1 MDTLGHWHMDVLAP
15 RGISGSHG
23 SGPRAV
29 PRARDQLQQGDDTT
43 GIWAQGTEPN
53 VVLGIP
59 HSSLVLSLSAP
70 HSHHPAPPTPH
81 GCHPGHTP
89 AYTAQPGAPMASP
102 EHGDPCPDSSL
113 DRTARSR
120 PLACA
125 ELGFRVTS
133 KLSSGPCLGQRCH
146 RGDSSQEM
154 DRVTR
159 HLVFQLPQASHRH
172 DSLADLRANS
182 DNDVFS
188 SAQHS
193 TQRVENGY
201 SWKRRSQSPSYFLEG
216 GRDVWTPSPD
226 RESKLEVVRSGSLY
240 DLRAYK
246 GERKP
251 SKLYDDDEQDLYRVP
266 PPNIS
271 PEKARELED
280 ERKEVIRSQVMRKS
294 STIAERWSSVDELSS
309 ISPGVGS
316 QGEGRHTGSV
326 PTSFAICFDK
336 PGRSATPVDPENID
350 TEQINFS
357 AARQQ
362 FLMLEK
368 TSPGSFF
375 SPGQQ
380 TMSPRPESV
389 TKVSREEWY
398 SPEMA
403 TKAMRGY
410 GSARASSQ
418 SSTDQVYGVSLYK
431 TPEKEEV
438 YAPRK
443 AHMERYPIGKTSILT
458 KAWSRE
464 DLDSGLGEMYNEAT
478 AGYASDGSTS
488 NETFHA
494 DLRASSNGLGKETR
508 ASSETPIE
516 REIRMAM
523 EREENL
529 WKERGMQRLTSSS
542 ELVEIQAK
550 PVLNIHT
557 SPGPGRKG
565 KDRGRASLYVQREI
579 EQETK
584 REEDLKRQGRL
595 LGAYD
600 RGTQQELEERR
611 RVFEQEEAP
620 PQKPTPLKRAEER
633 RSWVKEFV
641 VEQPS
646 SPSPAE
652 DTRATRSIPS
662 YTASIAHFQ
671 LSQPRFTASERS
683 REQPSVSQH
692 ASASASKWG
701 SEDAWG
707 GKLPGS
713 TPSPAS
719 TAVLPREYLSLS
731 FWKPKVSFAEDMGT
745 QSPLR
750 RDDGREE
757 QYRLRTWKPQTSA
770 LIEEEIR
777 SDLQREEELQAQR
790 RRLMGASGEDVL
802 QEGSR
807 SRHSSAA
814 SGASG
819 NYSVS
824 SSPASSPASHQTGIL
839 GLISSFT
846 PLRVTSSSQGSAET
860 LTPDS
865 SHSSPFEERRRRV
878 KEDGKY
884 AGIEPVDKVNTEVV
898 ESTRV
903 FRHKSLMAQRWEAG
917 QYVRDE
923 D

>member
-1 MDTLGHWHMDVLAP
+1 
-15 RGISGSHG
+15 
-23 SGPRAV
+23 
-29 PRARDQLQQGDDTT
+29 DD
-43 GIWAQGTEPN
+43 E
-53 VVLGIP
+53 
-59 HSSLVLSLSAP
+59 
-70 HSHHPAPPTPH
+70 
-81 GCHPGHTP
+81 
-89 AYTAQPGAPMASP
+89 
-102 EHGDPCPDSSL
+102 
-113 DRTARSR
+113 
-120 PLACA
+120 
-125 ELGFRVTS
+125 
-133 KLSSGPCLGQRCH
+133 
-146 RGDSSQEM
+146 
-154 DRVTR
+154 
-159 HLVFQLPQASHRH
+159 
-172 DSLADLRANS
+172 
-182 DNDVFS
+182 
-188 SAQHS
+188 
-193 TQRVENGY
+193 
-201 SWKRRSQSPSYFLEG
+201 
-216 GRDVWTPSPD
+216 
-226 RESKLEVVRSGSLY
+226 
-240 DLRAYK
+240 
-246 GERKP
+246 
-251 SKLYDDDEQDLYRVP
+251 EQDLYRLP

-309 ISPGVGS
+309 ISTGAGS
-316 QGEGRHTGSV
+316 QGEGRHTGSF

-336 PGRSATPVDPENID
+336 SSPGRAVTPVDPENID

-368 TSPGSFF
+368 TNPGSFF

-380 TMSPRPESV
+380 AMSPRPESV

-403 TKAMRGY
+403 TKATRGY
-410 GSARASSQ
+410 DSAGASRQ
-418 SSTDQVYGVSLYK
+418 SRTDKSVYQVYGVSSHK

-438 YAPRK
+438 YASRK
-443 AHMERYPIGKTSILT
+443 APME
-458 KAWSRE
+458 
-464 DLDSGLGEMYNEAT
+464 
-478 AGYASDGSTS
+478 S
-488 NETFHA
+488 N
-494 DLRASSNGLGKETR
+494 
-508 ASSETPIE
+508 ETPIE

-529 WKERGMQRLTSSS
+529 WKERGIQRLTSSS
-542 ELVEIQAK
+542 ELVEIQTK
-550 PVLNIHT
+550 PVLSIHM

-565 KDRGRASLYVQREI
+565 KDRSRASLYVQREI
-579 EQETK
+579 EQEAK

-620 PQKPTPLKRAEER
+620 PQKPTPMKRAEER
-633 RSWVKEFV
+633 RSWVKESV

-646 SPSPAE
+646 SPSPVE
-652 DTRATRSIPS
+652 GTRGGRSVPG

-671 LSQPRFTASERS
+671 LSQPRFAASDRS

-692 ASASASKWG
+692 ASASSSKWG
-701 SEDAWG
+701 GEDSWG

-745 QSPLR
+745 QNPPR
-750 RDDGREE
+750 REDGREE
-757 QYRLRTWKPQTSA
+757 LYRLRTWKPQTSA

-777 SDLQREEELQAQR
+777 SDLQREEELQEQRRR
-790 RRLMGASGEDVL
+790 RRLMDTDSHGAP
-802 QEGSR
+802 QEGSH

-824 SSPASSPASHQTGIL
+824 GSPASSPASHQTGIL
-839 GLISSFT
+839 GLISSFS
-846 PLRVTSSSQGSAET
+846 PLRVSSSSPGSAET

-865 SHSSPFEERRRRV
+865 SSSSPFEERRRRV

>member
-1 MDTLGHWHMDVLAP
+1 
-15 RGISGSHG
+15 
-23 SGPRAV
+23 
-29 PRARDQLQQGDDTT
+29 
-43 GIWAQGTEPN
+43 
-53 VVLGIP
+53 
-59 HSSLVLSLSAP
+59 
-70 HSHHPAPPTPH
+70 
-81 GCHPGHTP
+81 
-89 AYTAQPGAPMASP
+89 
-102 EHGDPCPDSSL
+102 
-113 DRTARSR
+113 
-120 PLACA
+120 
-125 ELGFRVTS
+125 
-133 KLSSGPCLGQRCH
+133 
-146 RGDSSQEM
+146 
-154 DRVTR
+154 
-159 HLVFQLPQASHRH
+159 
-172 DSLADLRANS
+172 
-182 DNDVFS
+182 
-188 SAQHS
+188 
-193 TQRVENGY
+193 
-201 SWKRRSQSPSYFLEG
+201 
-216 GRDVWTPSPD
+216 
-226 RESKLEVVRSGSLY
+226 
-240 DLRAYK
+240 
-246 GERKP
+246 
-251 SKLYDDDEQDLYRVP
+251 DDEEEDLYRVP

-309 ISPGVGS
+309 ISTGVGS
-316 QGEGRHTGSV
+316 QAEGRYTGSV
-326 PTSFAICFDK
+326 PTSFALCFDK
-336 PGRSATPVDPENID
+336 PSPGRAATPVDPENID

-368 TSPGSFF
+368 TNPGSFF

-380 TMSPRPESV
+380 TISPRPESV

-403 TKAMRGY
+403 TKATRGY
-410 GSARASSQ
+410 SSAGASSQ
-418 SSTDQVYGVSLYK
+418 SRTDKSIYQVYDV
-431 TPEKEEV
+431 V
-438 YAPRK
+438 
-443 AHMERYPIGKTSILT
+443 
-458 KAWSRE
+458 
-464 DLDSGLGEMYNEAT
+464 
-478 AGYASDGSTS
+478 
-488 NETFHA
+488 
-494 DLRASSNGLGKETR
+494 DLRAGSNGLGKETR
-508 ASSETPIE
+508 VSSETPIE

-529 WKERGMQRLTSSS
+529 WKERGIQRLTSSS
-542 ELVEIQAK
+542 ELVEIQTK

-579 EQETK
+579 EQEAK

-620 PQKPTPLKRAEER
+620 PQKPTLLKRAEER

-652 DTRATRSIPS
+652 DTRAGRSVPS

-671 LSQPRFTASERS
+671 LSQPRFAASERS
-683 REQPSVSQH
+683 REQPLVSQH

-701 SEDAWG
+701 SEDSWG

-731 FWKPKVSFAEDMGT
+731 FWKPKVSFEEDMGT

-750 RDDGREE
+750 REDGREE

-777 SDLQREEELQAQR
+777 SDLQREAELQEQR
-790 RRLMGASGEDVL
+790 RRLMDTYGNGAP

-824 SSPASSPASHQTGIL
+824 ESPASSPASHQTGIL

-865 SHSSPFEERRRRV
+865 SRSSPFEERRRRV

>member
-1 MDTLGHWHMDVLAP
+1 
-15 RGISGSHG
+15 
-23 SGPRAV
+23 
-29 PRARDQLQQGDDTT
+29 
-43 GIWAQGTEPN
+43 
-53 VVLGIP
+53 
-59 HSSLVLSLSAP
+59 
-70 HSHHPAPPTPH
+70 
-81 GCHPGHTP
+81 
-89 AYTAQPGAPMASP
+89 
-102 EHGDPCPDSSL
+102 
-113 DRTARSR
+113 
-120 PLACA
+120 
-125 ELGFRVTS
+125 
-133 KLSSGPCLGQRCH
+133 
-146 RGDSSQEM
+146 M

-182 DNDVFS
+182 DDDVFD

-216 GRDVWTPSPD
+216 GREVWTPSPD

-251 SKLYDDDEQDLYRVP
+251 SKLYDDEEQDLYRVP

-294 STIAERWSSVDELSS
+294 STIAERWSSMDELSS
-309 ISPGVGS
+309 ISTGVGS

-326 PTSFAICFDK
+326 PTSFAIYFDK
-336 PGRSATPVDPENID
+336 SSPGRAVTPVDPENID

-368 TSPGSFF
+368 TNPGSFF

-398 SPEMA
+398 SPETVTKA
-403 TKAMRGY
+403 TKGY
-410 GSARASSQ
+410 GSAGASSQ
-418 SSTDQVYGVSLYK
+418 GKTDKSVYQVYGVSSYT
-431 TPEKEEV
+431 TPKKEEV
-438 YAPRK
+438 SAPRK
-443 AHMERYPIGKTSILT
+443 AHTERSYPIGKMSILT

-488 NETFHA
+488 NETFNV

-508 ASSETPIE
+508 VSNETPIE

-529 WKERGMQRLTSSS
+529 WKERGIQRLTSSS
-542 ELVEIQAK
+542 ELVEIQTK
-550 PVLNIHT
+550 PVLNIH
-557 SPGPGRKG
+557 SPPSPGRKG

-600 RGTQQELEERR
+600 RGTQQELEERK

-633 RSWVKEFV
+633 KSWFKEFV

-652 DTRATRSIPS
+652 DTRGGRSVPS

-671 LSQPRFTASERS
+671 LSQPRFAASDRS
-683 REQPSVSQH
+683 REQPLVSQH

-701 SEDAWG
+701 SEDSWG

-713 TPSPAS
+713 TPNPTS
-719 TAVLPREYLSLS
+719 TAVLPREYFSLS
-731 FWKPKVSFAEDMGT
+731 FWKPKVSFVEDMGT

-750 RDDGREE
+750 REDGREE

-777 SDLQREEELQAQR
+777 SDLQREEELQEQR
-790 RRLMGASGEDVL
+790 RRRQQLMDTYSDGVP

-807 SRHSSAA
+807 SRHSSGKGAEGQSGREMILWDACKDSCVLIA
-814 SGASG
+814 SCPGR
-819 NYSVS
+819 
-824 SSPASSPASHQTGIL
+824 T
-839 GLISSFT
+839 
-846 PLRVTSSSQGSAET
+846 
-860 LTPDS
+860 
-865 SHSSPFEERRRRV
+865 
-878 KEDGKY
+878 
-884 AGIEPVDKVNTEVV
+884 
-898 ESTRV
+898 
-903 FRHKSLMAQRWEAG
+903 
-917 QYVRDE
+917 
-923 D
+923 

>member
-1 MDTLGHWHMDVLAP
+1 
-15 RGISGSHG
+15 
-23 SGPRAV
+23 
-29 PRARDQLQQGDDTT
+29 DD
-43 GIWAQGTEPN
+43 E
-53 VVLGIP
+53 
-59 HSSLVLSLSAP
+59 
-70 HSHHPAPPTPH
+70 
-81 GCHPGHTP
+81 
-89 AYTAQPGAPMASP
+89 
-102 EHGDPCPDSSL
+102 
-113 DRTARSR
+113 
-120 PLACA
+120 
-125 ELGFRVTS
+125 
-133 KLSSGPCLGQRCH
+133 
-146 RGDSSQEM
+146 
-154 DRVTR
+154 
-159 HLVFQLPQASHRH
+159 
-172 DSLADLRANS
+172 
-182 DNDVFS
+182 
-188 SAQHS
+188 
-193 TQRVENGY
+193 
-201 SWKRRSQSPSYFLEG
+201 
-216 GRDVWTPSPD
+216 
-226 RESKLEVVRSGSLY
+226 
-240 DLRAYK
+240 
-246 GERKP
+246 
-251 SKLYDDDEQDLYRVP
+251 EQDLYRVP

-280 ERKEVIRSQVMRKS
+280 ERREVIRSQVMRKS

-309 ISPGVGS
+309 ISTDMGS

-336 PGRSATPVDPENID
+336 PSPGRAVTPVDPENID

-368 TSPGSFF
+368 TNPGSFF
-375 SPGQQ
+375 SPEQQ

-389 TKVSREEWY
+389 TKASREEWY

-403 TKAMRGY
+403 TKATRGY
-410 GSARASSQ
+410 GSAGAPSQ
-418 SSTDQVYGVSLYK
+418 SRIDK
-431 TPEKEEV
+431 
-438 YAPRK
+438 
-443 AHMERYPIGKTSILT
+443 SIYQT
-458 KAWSRE
+458 FNV
-464 DLDSGLGEMYNEAT
+464 DLK
-478 AGYASDGSTS
+478 
-488 NETFHA
+488 
-494 DLRASSNGLGKETR
+494 ASSNGLGKETKV
-508 ASSETPIE
+508 SNETPIE

-529 WKERGMQRLTSSS
+529 WKERGIQRLTSSS
-542 ELVEIQAK
+542 ELVEIQTK
-550 PVLNIHT
+550 PVLNIHM

-611 RVFEQEEAP
+611 KVFEQEEAP
-620 PQKPTPLKRAEER
+620 PQKPTPLKQAEER

-641 VEQPS
+641 VKPPS

-652 DTRATRSIPS
+652 DTRAGRSIPS
-662 YTASIAHFQ
+662 YTGSIAHFQ
-671 LSQPRFTASERS
+671 LSQPRFAASERS
-683 REQPSVSQH
+683 REQPLVSQH

-701 SEDAWG
+701 SEDSWA
-707 GKLPGS
+707 GKRPGS
-713 TPSPAS
+713 TPSPTS

-731 FWKPKVSFAEDMGT
+731 FWKPKVSFVEDMGT
-745 QSPLR
+745 QSPQR
-750 RDDGREE
+750 REDSREE

-777 SDLQREEELQAQR
+777 SDLQREEELQEQR
-790 RRLMGASGEDVL
+790 RRLMDTYSNGVP

-824 SSPASSPASHQTGIL
+824 ESPASSPAPHQTGVL

-865 SHSSPFEERRRRV
+865 SRSSPFEERRRRV

>member
-1 MDTLGHWHMDVLAP
+1 
-15 RGISGSHG
+15 
-23 SGPRAV
+23 
-29 PRARDQLQQGDDTT
+29 
-43 GIWAQGTEPN
+43 
-53 VVLGIP
+53 
-59 HSSLVLSLSAP
+59 
-70 HSHHPAPPTPH
+70 
-81 GCHPGHTP
+81 
-89 AYTAQPGAPMASP
+89 
-102 EHGDPCPDSSL
+102 
-113 DRTARSR
+113 
-120 PLACA
+120 
-125 ELGFRVTS
+125 
-133 KLSSGPCLGQRCH
+133 
-146 RGDSSQEM
+146 M

-172 DSLADLRANS
+172 DSLADLRASS
-182 DNDVFS
+182 DDDVFGS
-188 SAQHS
+188 TQHS

-280 ERKEVIRSQVMRKS
+280 ERKEIIRSQVMRKS
-294 STIAERWSSVDELSS
+294 STIAERWS
-309 ISPGVGS
+309 
-316 QGEGRHTGSV
+316 R
-326 PTSFAICFDK
+326 AI
-336 PGRSATPVDPENID
+336 TPVDPENID

-368 TSPGSFF
+368 TNPGSFF

-380 TMSPRPESV
+380 GMSPRPESV

-403 TKAMRGY
+403 MRATRGY
-410 GSARASSQ
+410 GSGGASSQ
-418 SSTDQVYGVSLYK
+418 SRTDKSVYQVHGVSLYK
-431 TPEKEEV
+431 TPEKEEI

-443 AHMERYPIGKTSILT
+443 AHTERSHPIGKT
-458 KAWSRE
+458 
-464 DLDSGLGEMYNEAT
+464 
-478 AGYASDGSTS
+478 
-488 NETFHA
+488 
-494 DLRASSNGLGKETR
+494 ASSNGLGKETR
-508 ASSETPIE
+508 VSNETPIE

-529 WKERGMQRLTSSS
+529 WKERGIQRLTASS
-542 ELVEIQAK
+542 ELVEIQTK

-595 LGAYD
+595 LGTYD

-646 SPSPAE
+646 SPSSVE
-652 DTRATRSIPS
+652 DTRAGRSIPS

-671 LSQPRFTASERS
+671 LSQPRFAASERS
-683 REQPSVSQH
+683 REQPLVSQN
-692 ASASASKWG
+692 ASTSTSKWG
-701 SEDAWG
+701 SEDSWG

-731 FWKPKVSFAEDMGT
+731 FWKPKVSFVEDMGT
-745 QSPLR
+745 QSPLQR
-750 RDDGREE
+750 EDGREE
-757 QYRLRTWKPQTSA
+757 QYRLRTWKLQTSA

-777 SDLQREEELQAQR
+777 SDLQREEELQEQR
-790 RRLMGASGEDVL
+790 RRLMDTYSNGAP

-807 SRHSSAA
+807 SRHSSGKGAEGQSGREIIWWDGCKDSCVLVA
-814 SGASG
+814 SCPGR
-819 NYSVS
+819 
-824 SSPASSPASHQTGIL
+824 
-839 GLISSFT
+839 ISCTFWS
-846 PLRVTSSSQGSAET
+846 LQ
-860 LTPDS
+860 
-865 SHSSPFEERRRRV
+865 
-878 KEDGKY
+878 
-884 AGIEPVDKVNTEVV
+884 VV

-903 FRHKSLMAQRWEAG
+903 FRHKSAMAQRWEAG

>member
-1 MDTLGHWHMDVLAP
+1 
-15 RGISGSHG
+15 
-23 SGPRAV
+23 
-29 PRARDQLQQGDDTT
+29 
-43 GIWAQGTEPN
+43 
-53 VVLGIP
+53 
-59 HSSLVLSLSAP
+59 
-70 HSHHPAPPTPH
+70 
-81 GCHPGHTP
+81 
-89 AYTAQPGAPMASP
+89 
-102 EHGDPCPDSSL
+102 
-113 DRTARSR
+113 
-120 PLACA
+120 
-125 ELGFRVTS
+125 
-133 KLSSGPCLGQRCH
+133 
-146 RGDSSQEM
+146 EM

-182 DNDVFS
+182 DDDVFG

-251 SKLYDDDEQDLYRVP
+251 SKLYDDEEQDLYRVP

-309 ISPGVGS
+309 ISTSMSS
-316 QGEGRHTGSV
+316 QGEGRHTGNV

-336 PGRSATPVDPENID
+336 PSPGRAATPVDPENID

-380 TMSPRPESV
+380 AMSPRPESV

-403 TKAMRGY
+403 AKATRGY
-410 GSARASSQ
+410 GSADASSQ
-418 SSTDQVYGVSLYK
+418 SRTDKSIYQVYGASSYK

-443 AHMERYPIGKTSILT
+443 AHTERSHPIGKMSILT

-488 NETFHA
+488 NETF
-494 DLRASSNGLGKETR
+494 SGSKELGKETKV
-508 ASSETPIE
+508 SNETPIE
-516 REIRMAM
+516 REIRMAL

-529 WKERGMQRLTSSS
+529 WKERGIQRLTSSS
-542 ELVEIQAK
+542 ELVEIQTK

-595 LGAYD
+595 LGTYD

-611 RVFEQEEAP
+611 RVFEQEETP
-620 PQKPTPLKRAEER
+620 PQKPPPLKRAEER

-652 DTRATRSIPS
+652 DTRAGRSIPS

-671 LSQPRFTASERS
+671 LSQPRFAASERS
-683 REQPSVSQH
+683 REQPLVSQH

-701 SEDAWG
+701 SEDSWG
-707 GKLPGS
+707 GKLPSS
-713 TPSPAS
+713 TQSPAN
-719 TAVLPREYLSLS
+719 TAVLPREYFSLS
-731 FWKPKVSFAEDMGT
+731 FWKPKVSFVEDMGT
-745 QSPLR
+745 QSPQR
-750 RDDGREE
+750 REDGREE

-777 SDLQREEELQAQR
+777 SDLQREEELQEQR
-790 RRLMGASGEDVL
+790 RRLMDTYSDGVH

-807 SRHSSAA
+807 SRHSS
-814 SGASG
+814 
-819 NYSVS
+819 
-824 SSPASSPASHQTGIL
+824 
-839 GLISSFT
+839 
-846 PLRVTSSSQGSAET
+846 VTSSSQSSAET

-903 FRHKSLMAQRWEAG
+903 FRHKSVMAQRWEAG
-917 QYVRDE
+917 EYVRDE

>member
-1 MDTLGHWHMDVLAP
+1 
-15 RGISGSHG
+15 
-23 SGPRAV
+23 
-29 PRARDQLQQGDDTT
+29 DD
-43 GIWAQGTEPN
+43 E
-53 VVLGIP
+53 
-59 HSSLVLSLSAP
+59 
-70 HSHHPAPPTPH
+70 
-81 GCHPGHTP
+81 
-89 AYTAQPGAPMASP
+89 
-102 EHGDPCPDSSL
+102 
-113 DRTARSR
+113 
-120 PLACA
+120 
-125 ELGFRVTS
+125 
-133 KLSSGPCLGQRCH
+133 
-146 RGDSSQEM
+146 
-154 DRVTR
+154 
-159 HLVFQLPQASHRH
+159 
-172 DSLADLRANS
+172 
-182 DNDVFS
+182 
-188 SAQHS
+188 
-193 TQRVENGY
+193 
-201 SWKRRSQSPSYFLEG
+201 
-216 GRDVWTPSPD
+216 
-226 RESKLEVVRSGSLY
+226 
-240 DLRAYK
+240 
-246 GERKP
+246 
-251 SKLYDDDEQDLYRVP
+251 EQDLYRVP

-294 STIAERWSSVDELSS
+294 STIAERWSSMDELGSVS
-309 ISPGVGS
+309 TSVGS

-326 PTSFAICFDK
+326 PTSFAIWYDK
-336 PGRSATPVDPENID
+336 PSPGRAATPVDPENID

-368 TSPGSFF
+368 TNPGSFF

-380 TMSPRPESV
+380 AMSPRPESV

-403 TKAMRGY
+403 TKGTRGY
-410 GSARASSQ
+410 GSAGASSQ
-418 SSTDQVYGVSLYK
+418 SRSDKSVYQVYGVSSYK

-438 YAPRK
+438 CAPGK
-443 AHMERYPIGKTSILT
+443 AHTE
-458 KAWSRE
+458 
-464 DLDSGLGEMYNEAT
+464 
-478 AGYASDGSTS
+478 S
-488 NETFHA
+488 N
-494 DLRASSNGLGKETR
+494 
-508 ASSETPIE
+508 ETPIE

-529 WKERGMQRLTSSS
+529 WKERGIQRLTSSS
-542 ELVEIQAK
+542 ELVEIQTK
-550 PVLNIHT
+550 PVLNIHM

-595 LGAYD
+595 LGTYD

-652 DTRATRSIPS
+652 DTTAGRSIPS

-671 LSQPRFTASERS
+671 LSQPRFAASERS
-683 REQPSVSQH
+683 REQPLVSQH

-701 SEDAWG
+701 SEDSWG

-713 TPSPAS
+713 TPSPTS
-719 TAVLPREYLSLS
+719 TAVLPREYLNLS
-731 FWKPKVSFAEDMGT
+731 FWKPKVSFVEDMGT

-750 RDDGREE
+750 REDGREE

-777 SDLQREEELQAQR
+777 SDLQREEELQEQR
-790 RRLMGASGEDVL
+790 RRLMDTYSSAVP

-824 SSPASSPASHQTGIL
+824 ESPASSPASHQTGIL

-865 SHSSPFEERRRRV
+865 SRSSPFEERRRRV

-903 FRHKSLMAQRWEAG
+903 FRHKSVMAQRWEAG

>member
-1 MDTLGHWHMDVLAP
+1 
-15 RGISGSHG
+15 
-23 SGPRAV
+23 
-29 PRARDQLQQGDDTT
+29 DD
-43 GIWAQGTEPN
+43 E
-53 VVLGIP
+53 
-59 HSSLVLSLSAP
+59 
-70 HSHHPAPPTPH
+70 
-81 GCHPGHTP
+81 
-89 AYTAQPGAPMASP
+89 
-102 EHGDPCPDSSL
+102 
-113 DRTARSR
+113 
-120 PLACA
+120 
-125 ELGFRVTS
+125 
-133 KLSSGPCLGQRCH
+133 
-146 RGDSSQEM
+146 
-154 DRVTR
+154 
-159 HLVFQLPQASHRH
+159 
-172 DSLADLRANS
+172 
-182 DNDVFS
+182 
-188 SAQHS
+188 
-193 TQRVENGY
+193 
-201 SWKRRSQSPSYFLEG
+201 
-216 GRDVWTPSPD
+216 
-226 RESKLEVVRSGSLY
+226 
-240 DLRAYK
+240 
-246 GERKP
+246 
-251 SKLYDDDEQDLYRVP
+251 EQDLYRVP

-294 STIAERWSSVDELSS
+294 STIAERWSSMDELGS
-309 ISPGVGS
+309 ISTGGGS
-316 QGEGRHTGSV
+316 QGEGRHTASV
-326 PTSFAICFDK
+326 PTSFAIWFDK
-336 PGRSATPVDPENID
+336 PSPGRAATPVDPENID

-368 TSPGSFF
+368 TNPSSFF

-380 TMSPRPESV
+380 AMSPRPESV

-403 TKAMRGY
+403 TKSKRGY
-410 GSARASSQ
+410 GSAGASSQ
-418 SSTDQVYGVSLYK
+418 SRSDKSIYQVYDVSSYK

-443 AHMERYPIGKTSILT
+443 AHTE
-458 KAWSRE
+458 
-464 DLDSGLGEMYNEAT
+464 
-478 AGYASDGSTS
+478 S
-488 NETFHA
+488 N
-494 DLRASSNGLGKETR
+494 
-508 ASSETPIE
+508 ETPIE

-529 WKERGMQRLTSSS
+529 WKERGIQRLTSSS
-542 ELVEIQAK
+542 ELVEIQTK
-550 PVLNIHT
+550 PVLNIHM

-584 REEDLKRQGRL
+584 REEDLRRQGRL

-611 RVFEQEEAP
+611 KVFEQEEAP

-652 DTRATRSIPS
+652 DTRAGRSIPS

-671 LSQPRFTASERS
+671 LSQPRFAASERS
-683 REQPSVSQH
+683 REQPLVSQH

-701 SEDAWG
+701 SEDSWG

-719 TAVLPREYLSLS
+719 TAVLPREYLHLS
-731 FWKPKVSFAEDMGT
+731 FWKPKVSFVEDMGT
-745 QSPLR
+745 QSPAR
-750 RDDGREE
+750 REDGREE

-777 SDLQREEELQAQR
+777 SDLQREEELQEQR
-790 RRLMGASGEDVL
+790 RRLMDTYSNAVP

-824 SSPASSPASHQTGIL
+824 ESPASSPASHQTGIL

-865 SHSSPFEERRRRV
+865 SRSSPFEERRRRV

-884 AGIEPVDKVNTEVV
+884 AGIEPIDKVNTEVV

-903 FRHKSLMAQRWEAG
+903 FRHKSAMAQRWEAG

>member
-1 MDTLGHWHMDVLAP
+1 
-15 RGISGSHG
+15 
-23 SGPRAV
+23 
-29 PRARDQLQQGDDTT
+29 DD
-43 GIWAQGTEPN
+43 E
-53 VVLGIP
+53 
-59 HSSLVLSLSAP
+59 
-70 HSHHPAPPTPH
+70 
-81 GCHPGHTP
+81 
-89 AYTAQPGAPMASP
+89 
-102 EHGDPCPDSSL
+102 
-113 DRTARSR
+113 
-120 PLACA
+120 
-125 ELGFRVTS
+125 
-133 KLSSGPCLGQRCH
+133 
-146 RGDSSQEM
+146 
-154 DRVTR
+154 
-159 HLVFQLPQASHRH
+159 
-172 DSLADLRANS
+172 
-182 DNDVFS
+182 
-188 SAQHS
+188 
-193 TQRVENGY
+193 
-201 SWKRRSQSPSYFLEG
+201 
-216 GRDVWTPSPD
+216 
-226 RESKLEVVRSGSLY
+226 
-240 DLRAYK
+240 
-246 GERKP
+246 
-251 SKLYDDDEQDLYRVP
+251 EQDLYRVP

-309 ISPGVGS
+309 ISTSGGS
-316 QGEGRHTGSV
+316 QSEGRHTGSV

-336 PGRSATPVDPENID
+336 ASPGRAVTPIDPENID

-368 TSPGSFF
+368 TNPGSFF

-380 TMSPRPESV
+380 AMSPRPESV

-403 TKAMRGY
+403 TKATRGY
-410 GSARASSQ
+410 GSASASSQ
-418 SSTDQVYGVSLYK
+418 SRTDKSVYQLYGVSSYK
-431 TPEKEEV
+431 TPEKEE
-438 YAPRK
+438 
-443 AHMERYPIGKTSILT
+443 
-458 KAWSRE
+458 
-464 DLDSGLGEMYNEAT
+464 
-478 AGYASDGSTS
+478 
-488 NETFHA
+488 
-494 DLRASSNGLGKETR
+494 ETR
-508 ASSETPIE
+508 VSNETPIE

-529 WKERGMQRLTSSS
+529 WKERGIQRLTSSS
-542 ELVEIQAK
+542 ELVEIQTK
-550 PVLNIHT
+550 PVLNMHL

-565 KDRGRASLYVQREI
+565 KDRGRASLYVQKEI

-600 RGTQQELEERR
+600 RGTQQELEERK

-620 PQKPTPLKRAEER
+620 PQKPTPLKGTEER
-633 RSWVKEFV
+633 RSWFKEFV

-652 DTRATRSIPS
+652 DTRGGRSVPS

-671 LSQPRFTASERS
+671 LSQPRFSASDRS
-683 REQPSVSQH
+683 REQPLVSQH

-701 SEDAWG
+701 SEDSRG

-719 TAVLPREYLSLS
+719 TAVLPREYFSLSL
-731 FWKPKVSFAEDMGT
+731 WKPKVSFVEDMGT

-750 RDDGREE
+750 REDGREE

-777 SDLQREEELQAQR
+777 SDLQREEELQEQR
-790 RRLMGASGEDVL
+790 RRLMDTYGDGVP

-824 SSPASSPASHQTGIL
+824 GSPASSPASHQTGIL

-865 SHSSPFEERRRRV
+865 SRSSPFEERRRRV
-878 KEDGKY
+878 KEEGKY

-903 FRHKSLMAQRWEAG
+903 FRHKSVMAQRWEAG

>member
-1 MDTLGHWHMDVLAP
+1 
-15 RGISGSHG
+15 
-23 SGPRAV
+23 
-29 PRARDQLQQGDDTT
+29 DD
-43 GIWAQGTEPN
+43 E
-53 VVLGIP
+53 
-59 HSSLVLSLSAP
+59 
-70 HSHHPAPPTPH
+70 
-81 GCHPGHTP
+81 
-89 AYTAQPGAPMASP
+89 
-102 EHGDPCPDSSL
+102 
-113 DRTARSR
+113 
-120 PLACA
+120 
-125 ELGFRVTS
+125 
-133 KLSSGPCLGQRCH
+133 
-146 RGDSSQEM
+146 
-154 DRVTR
+154 
-159 HLVFQLPQASHRH
+159 
-172 DSLADLRANS
+172 
-182 DNDVFS
+182 
-188 SAQHS
+188 
-193 TQRVENGY
+193 
-201 SWKRRSQSPSYFLEG
+201 
-216 GRDVWTPSPD
+216 
-226 RESKLEVVRSGSLY
+226 
-240 DLRAYK
+240 
-246 GERKP
+246 
-251 SKLYDDDEQDLYRVP
+251 EQDLYRVP

-294 STIAERWSSVDELSS
+294 STIAERWSSMDELGS
-309 ISPGVGS
+309 ISSP
-316 QGEGRHTGSV
+316 GEGRHTGSV
-326 PTSFAICFDK
+326 PTNFAIWFDK
-336 PGRSATPVDPENID
+336 PSPGRAATPVDPENID

-380 TMSPRPESV
+380 AMSPRPESV

-403 TKAMRGY
+403 TKGTRGY
-410 GSARASSQ
+410 SSAGASSQ
-418 SSTDQVYGVSLYK
+418 SGTDKSVYQLYGTSSYK

-443 AHMERYPIGKTSILT
+443 SHTE
-458 KAWSRE
+458 
-464 DLDSGLGEMYNEAT
+464 
-478 AGYASDGSTS
+478 S
-488 NETFHA
+488 N
-494 DLRASSNGLGKETR
+494 
-508 ASSETPIE
+508 ETPIE

-529 WKERGMQRLTSSS
+529 WKERGIQRLTSSS
-542 ELVEIQAK
+542 ELVEIQTK
-550 PVLNIHT
+550 PVLNIH
-557 SPGPGRKG
+557 SPPGPGRKG

-620 PQKPTPLKRAEER
+620 PEKPTPLKRAEER
-633 RSWVKEFV
+633 RSWLKELV
-641 VEQPS
+641 VEQ
-646 SPSPAE
+646 PSPAE
-652 DTRATRSIPS
+652 DTEAGRSIPS
-662 YTASIAHFQ
+662 NTASIAHFQ
-671 LSQPRFTASERS
+671 LSQPRFAASERS
-683 REQPSVSQH
+683 RELPPVSPH

-701 SEDAWG
+701 SEDSRG
-707 GKLPGS
+707 GKLPSS
-713 TPSPAS
+713 TPSPSS
-719 TAVLPREYLSLS
+719 TAVLPREYLNLS
-731 FWKPKVSFAEDMGT
+731 FWKPRVSFREDMGT
-745 QSPLR
+745 QR
-750 RDDGREE
+750 REDGREE
-757 QYRLRTWKPQTSA
+757 QYRLRMGKPQTSA

-777 SDLQREEELQAQR
+777 SDLQREEELQEQR
-790 RRLMGASGEDVL
+790 RRLMDTYRSAVP

-824 SSPASSPASHQTGIL
+824 ESPASPPASHQTGIL

-865 SHSSPFEERRRRV
+865 SRSSPFEERRRRV

-903 FRHKSLMAQRWEAG
+903 FRHKSVMAQRWEAG